1 MRPFFQTYSSL
12 RVVFDYTQIVS
23 RIRNPR
29 RSTSRQKRLLDVL
42 QTKRLIKTR
51 PSLPLPTIFLSLS
64 VVFLKLSRRS
74 FFLIAPDTASTAA
87 LTKNFCRMFPPV
99 LFLNNLSEVMVRRN
113 CLGVS
118 GEFGPA
124 SVWRQIRGV
133 GGNTAADFTSIH
145 PVQ

>member
-12 RVVFDYTQIVS
+12 RVVFDFTQIVS
-23 RIRNPR
+23 RIGNPR
-29 RSTSRQKRLLDVL
+29 RSTSRQKRLLDAL

-51 PSLPLPTIFLSLS
+51 PSLPLPTVFLSLS
-64 VVFLKLSRRS
+64 MVIFEIVAAIVFLDRPRYGSDRGAHQKFLSHVPPS
-74 FFLIAPDTASTAA
+74 FI
-87 LTKNFCRMFPPV
+87 
-99 LFLNNLSEVMVRRN
+99 LNSLSEVMVRRN
-113 CLGVS
+113 CLGVP